1 MDLKSFDPRYMGL
14 DADFIRN
21 PYPTYHA
28 LRKSDPIRL
37 CPDGS
42 YFLTR
47 HADLIEVYKDTKRF
61 SSDKTVE
68 FKPKFG
74 DSPLYEHHT
83 TSLIFNDPPL
93 HTFVRRIIVGA
104 LTPRAI
110 ANMEGALVDLVD
122 RLLDDMAAKG
132 EVDLIE
138 DFAAAI
144 PIEVIGNLLDVPH
157 ADRGP
162 LRDWSLA
169 ILGGLEPTVT
179 PEAAEWGN
187 RSVTEFCAY
196 LKELIADRRANLGD
210 PATDVLTR
218 LIEGQNGETL
228 SEQELLH
235 NCIFILNAGHETT
248 TNLIGNALE
257 VLRHWPEEKAR
268 LIDDPSLTASAV
280 EEVLRFESSNQ
291 LGNRRVV
298 EPTTVGGVD
307 MPVGTLLTLC
317 IGGANRDPAEFP
329 DPDRLDVS
337 RSPNR
342 HVSFASGPHVCAG
355 ISLARLEG
363 KVAIERFL
371 ARFPDYQIIDERIK
385 RSPRVRFRGF
395 LELPAVI
402 SSKAASKE
410 TSV

>member
-1 MDLKSFDPRYMGL
+1 MDLENFDPKKLGM
-14 DADFIRN
+14 DFVSD
-21 PYPTYHA
+21 PYPVYQA
-28 LRKSDPIRL
+28 IRESDPVKL

-42 YFLTR
+42 YFLSR
-47 HADLIEVYKDTKRF
+47 HQDLTDVYKDTKKF
-61 SSDKTVE
+61 SSDKKVE

-74 DSPLYEHHT
+74 DTPLYEHHT

-93 HTFVRRIIVGA
+93 HTFVRKIIVGA

-110 ANMEGALVDLVD
+110 ANMEGALVELVD
-122 RLLDDMAAKG
+122 DLLDKMADKG
-132 EVDLIE
+132 EVDLID

-157 ADRGP
+157 EDRAP

-169 ILGGLEPTVT
+169 ILSGLEPTVT

-196 LKELIADRRANLGD
+196 LSELIAARRANLGD

-218 LIEGQNGETL
+218 LILGQNGETL
-228 SEQELLH
+228 NEQELLH

-257 VLRHWPEEKAR
+257 LFRHWPEEKAR
-268 LIDDPSLTASAV
+268 LINDPSLTPTAV

-298 EPTTVGGVD
+298 EPVTIGGVD

-317 IGGANRDPAEFP
+317 IGATNRDPDQFYDAE
-329 DPDRLDVS
+329 RLDVG
-337 RSPNR
+337 RTPNR
-342 HVSFASGPHVCAG
+342 HLSFASGPHVCAG

-363 KVAIERFL
+363 KIAIERFL
-371 ARFPDYQIIDERIK
+371 ARFPNYQVHDDYK

-395 LELPAVI
+395 LELPATV
-402 SSKAASKE
+402 A
-410 TSV
+410 